1 MGKSAPKAP
10 KNPYQDALGN
20 IATQLFQE
28 TTPLRQGITS
38 NFENLIGIDPRVAQL
53 NALRAQAYPMVT
65 GKKKN
70 MAAPNA
76 SLQAQIDALQSDISS
91 NPFQGSGQLFS
102 PVTMDNLTTS
112 PLYGALKQANEQQF
126 DMSRDR
132 IMEMLP
138 SGGSLNQGL
147 IDANLSRANSFTSQ
161 LGGLAENEQNRRNML
176 LSQALGLSTG
186 GATGAMQGFG
196 SAGGLKA
203 QSNAQQVAMQQAQS
217 QQESAKMGDTGELI
231 GTAMMAAK
239 MCWVARA
246 VYGDDN
252 PRWIDFYYWK
262 ENSAPAWF
270 KFLYNS
276 FGRYFAML
284 IYGERMKAII
294 RRWMDSKIGIPS

>member
-126 DMSRDR
+126 DQSRDR
-132 IMEMLP
+132 IMELLP
-138 SGGSLNQGL
+138 TGGSLNQGL
-147 IDANLSRANSFTSQ
+147 IDASLSRANSFTSQ
-161 LGGLAENEQNRRNML
+161 LGGLAESEQNRRNML

-186 GATGAMQGFG
+186 GVTGAMQGLG
-196 SAGGLKA
+196 NVSSLKA
-203 QSNAQQVAMQQAQS
+203 QSNAQETAMQQAQM
-217 QQESAKMGDTGELI
+217 QQDTAKAGEAGEMIGLAVKMG
-231 GTAMMAAK
+231 

-270 KFLYNS
+270 RFLYNS